1 MGTKIATLFVCLVTA
16 LATPAVADAKPCPA
30 GKKCPAAES
39 SKSTSKPKG
48 SAKGRMCSKDKDCAS
63 GSCKME
69 NRTRGRCQ

>member
-1 MGTKIATLFVCLVTA
+1 MGNIIAAVVVFVATA
-16 LATPAVADAKPCPA
+16 LVSPALADSRCPA
-30 GKKCPAAES
+30 GKKCPAET

-48 SAKGRMCSKDKDCAS
+48 SERGRMCSKNKDCQS